1 MTQVMGVRAAR
12 WISSLV
18 VCGLAGVALHMS
30 GTTSARAAMAQDRTS
45 EQDKPSLRQV
55 TVGVPRSFPP
65 YYLLD
70 EYGNPSGFAVDAMN
84 EVAKRAGFEVTYRV
98 AENGGANFKA
108 IRAGD
113 IDIIPSLGINDYRK
127 QYVAFTQPVDTFR
140 VVLFI
145 RDDTQDITSIDDMA
159 GRPVAVVV
167 DNVGYRFLEKKRP
180 DIQLEVFPLF
190 TDALFALLSAKV
202 DAFAY
207 PEPVTWKLAREAKV
221 ADQIKVAAKPLFET
235 KRAMAVRKDRTEL
248 LATLDS
254 AVGDF
259 ISSPEYQ
266 KIYMAWF
273 GKPDPYWTVARVAW
287 TMGGVIVVLFVLMV
301 WWRYRVGVRMIQVSQ
316 KSEKRL
322 RGAIESLQEGFLLLD
337 AEDRL
342 VAINDVYREINPQA
356 QEFLDKGMRF
366 EDVIRANVAAGRM
379 VEALG
384 REEEFIRERLEQHRN
399 PGPPILRQYNDGKW
413 YIIKETRTPDGG
425 IAITFS
431 DITERKRAED
441 KIKTALAEK
450 EVLLSEIHHRVKNN
464 LQVISS
470 MLLLQANADNHTHTV
485 EVLRDSY
492 RRVMLLGQ
500 IHASLHRQDDLNV
513 ISARDFLNTLVTN
526 TKVSGG
532 GVWEHLSFHV
542 DVDEIPLD
550 VDHANAYG
558 QIVSELI
565 SNSLKHAFDNGQP
578 GNVLVS
584 LRQMDGG
591 VTKLTVADDGK
602 GLPKDFD
609 LQKTTTLGLR
619 LVRSLTAKLGGEIKI
634 VGLGGTRVQINIP
647 EERP

>member
-1 MTQVMGVRAAR
+1 AR

-30 GTTSARAAMAQDRTS
+30 GTTSSRAAMAQDRTS
-45 EQDKPSLRQV
+45 EQDKPALRQV

-140 VVLFI
+140 IVLFI

-190 TDALFALLSAKV
+190 ADALFALLSGKV

-254 AVGDF
+254 AVRDF

-266 KIYMAWF
+266 KVYLAWF
-273 GKPDPYWTVARVAW
+273 GKPDPYWTVVRVAW

-565 SNSLKHAFDNGQP
+565 SNSLKHAFANGQP

>member
-1 MTQVMGVRAAR
+1 MTQVLGVRAAR

-45 EQDKPSLRQV
+45 EQDKPALRQV

-190 TDALFALLSAKV
+190 ADALFALLSGKV

-254 AVGDF
+254 AVRDF

-266 KIYMAWF
+266 KVYLAWF
-273 GKPDPYWTVARVAW
+273 GKPDPYWTVVRVAW

-366 EDVIRANVAAGRM
+366 EDAMRANVAAGRTM
-379 VEALG
+379 EALG

-399 PGPPILRQYNDGKW
+399 PGPPILRQYSDGKW

-532 GVWEHLSFHV
+532 GVWKHLSFHV

-591 VTKLTVADDGK
+591 
-602 GLPKDFD
+602 
-609 LQKTTTLGLR
+609 
-619 LVRSLTAKLGGEIKI
+619 
-634 VGLGGTRVQINIP
+634 
-647 EERP
+647 

>member
-18 VCGLAGVALHMS
+18 VCGLAGGALHMS

-366 EDVIRANVAAGRM
+366 EDVIRANVAEGRM